1 MKQVYIALGTPEKF
15 VKVGNF
21 NVKVRDQSMSVYYN
35 MDLGNHRTKMFD
47 LNGRIEKNVEEAHQS
62 FHTSGKSHT
71 KMESK
76 GLKLNKGET
85 SDGSPM
91 NDPEKTP
98 LILGVES
105 FHYDVA
111 PSSVEVYDLNTVFLS
126 PSNGETRYSI
136 LWLWMPASEPR
147 SIHPRWFYRNFIGRN
162 AEYGTF
168 QTAGIGD
175 LAIGLEAQTIMAVN
189 GWEIRALFLK
199 SLMPSMIHDVML
211 RHPKGIDQVWRS
223 YIFVDPHFPLSE
235 MVGKVALEKK
245 PVLFTGSYHI
255 SPEARTPM
263 AWAKKRRQ

>member
-15 VKVGNF
+15 VKVGDF

-35 MDLGNHRTKMFD
+35 MDLGDNRTKMFD
-47 LNGRIEKNVEEAHQS
+47 LNSGIEKNVEEAHQS

-71 KMESK
+71 KMEAK
-76 GLKLNKGET
+76 GAKLCKGQT

-91 NDPEKTP
+91 NDPDKTP
-98 LILGVES
+98 LILGLES
-105 FHYDVA
+105 FHFDIAPKSVGAYD
-111 PSSVEVYDLNTVFLS
+111 PSTTFLS
-126 PSNGETRYSI
+126 PSNRAERYSI
-136 LWLWMPASEPR
+136 LWLWMPTAAAR
-147 SIHPRWFYRNFIGRN
+147 SIHPRWFYRNFIGSI

-168 QTAGIGD
+168 QTGGIGD
-175 LAIGLEAQTIMAVN
+175 LAIGLEAQTVVAVN

-199 SLMPSMIHDVML
+199 SLMPSMSYDVML

-223 YIFVDPHFPLSE
+223 HIFVDPHLPLSE
-235 MVGKVALEKK
+235 MVGNVALGKK

-263 AWAKKRRQ
+263 AWAKQKR